1 MWIGGPP
8 VLTVDAHN
16 SLPLPYWRTDGLLVV
31 QGGVG
36 AVTVRVD
43 SDLPPFAVP
52 LPPSAPAY
60 VIPTA
65 RSDRFFTLAAEVVRS
80 VDADSGVVLDR
91 IPDPQGGVRVVVT
104 ADELAELVRRGYE
117 VRVFRTVPIAPLD
130 PSLIESDEDA
140 RRWLDERVAGI
151 PREEEG

>member
-1 MWIGGPP
+1 MARRSKRDERGERD
-8 VLTVDAHN
+8 VTVDEA
-16 SLPLPYWRTDGLLVV
+16 PGRPE
-31 QGGVG
+31 GGRFE
-36 AVTVRVD
+36 ATVHPGEGDVAR
-43 SDLPPFAVP
+43 
-52 LPPSAPAY
+52 APG
-60 VIPTA
+60 
-65 RSDRFFTLAAEVVRS
+65 SELDR
-80 VDADSGVVLDR
+80 DR

-104 ADELAELVRRGYE
+104 AEELAELVRRGYE

>member
-1 MWIGGPP
+1 MARRSKRDERDERD
-8 VLTVDAHN
+8 VTVDEA
-16 SLPLPYWRTDGLLVV
+16 PGRPE
-31 QGGVG
+31 GGRFE
-36 AVTVRVD
+36 ATVHPGER
-43 SDLPPFAVP
+43 DLA
-52 LPPSAPAY
+52 
-60 VIPTA
+60 
-65 RSDRFFTLAAEVVRS
+65 LAQVY
-80 VDADSGVVLDR
+80 DLDLDR